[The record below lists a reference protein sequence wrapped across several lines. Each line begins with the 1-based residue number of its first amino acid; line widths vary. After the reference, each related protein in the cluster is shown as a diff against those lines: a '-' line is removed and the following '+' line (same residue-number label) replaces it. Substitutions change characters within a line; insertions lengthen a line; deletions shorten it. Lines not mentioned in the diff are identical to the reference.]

1 MGDKMQPKVLIIDDD
16 DDLQLLLSNTLE
28 SRGYD
33 VVTASSGPE
42 GLRLFHQEQP
52 DLVLLDVR
60 MPEMDGWEVLERLR
74 QLSTVP
80 ILMLTAIHGVPSR
93 VRGLSHG
100 ADDYLVK
107 PFHQDELAARIE
119 ALLRR
124 SQTSVQEPERLLRF
138 DQGALVI
145 DTLSRRVVVRG
156 EDIRLTPT
164 EYRFLCYL
172 AQNAGTVLTYS
183 QILDN
188 VWGAD
193 YEGGDKNV
201 KVYALYLR
209 RKIEEDPQ
217 DPRYILSK
225 WGVGYYMPKF

>member
-1 MGDKMQPKVLIIDDD
+1 MQPKVLIVDDD
-16 DDLQLLLSNTLE
+16 DDLRLLLTDTLE
-28 SRGYD
+28 SEGYD
-33 VVTASSGPE
+33 VISASSGPE
-42 GLRLFHQEQP
+42 GLRSFHEEQP
-52 DLVLLDVR
+52 DLVLLDVL
-60 MPEMDGWEVLERLR
+60 MPVMDGWEVLERIR
-74 QLSTVP
+74 EVSTVP
-80 ILMLTAIHGVPSR
+80 ILMLTAIHGVPYC
-93 VRGLSHG
+93 VRGLSGG

-124 SQTSVQEPERLLRF
+124 SQTPAQEPERILRF

-145 DTLSRRVVVRG
+145 GTLSRRVVVRG
-156 EDIRLTPT
+156 EDVELTPT

-172 AQNAGTVLTYS
+172 AENAGTVLTYG

-201 KVYALYLR
+201 KVYAVYLR

-217 DPRYILSK
+217 NPRYILSK
-225 WGVGYYMPKF
+225 WGVGYYMPKL

>member
-1 MGDKMQPKVLIIDDD
+1 MQPKVLIVDDD
-16 DDLQLLLSNTLE
+16 DDLRLLLTDTLE
-28 SRGYD
+28 CEGYN
-33 VVTASSGPE
+33 VISASSGPE
-42 GLRLFHQEQP
+42 GVRSFHQEQP
-52 DLVLLDVR
+52 DLVLLDVL
-60 MPEMDGWEVLERLR
+60 MPEMDGWEVLERIR
-74 QLSTVP
+74 QVSTVP
-80 ILMLTAIHGVPSR
+80 ILMLTAIHSVPSC
-93 VRGLSHG
+93 VRGLSCG

-124 SQTSVQEPERLLRF
+124 SQTPAQEPDRILRF

-145 DTLSRRVVVRG
+145 DTLSQRVVVRG
-156 EDIRLTPT
+156 EDVRLTPT
-164 EYRFLCYL
+164 EYRFLRYL

-201 KVYALYLR
+201 KVYAVYLR

-217 DPRYILSK
+217 APRYILSK